1 MAVTSAPNAV
11 ILIDGT
17 CIFCNRF
24 VRAILRLDRKGHF
37 HFAHIQG
44 RFAAEVLARHAMQP
58 DIDAIYLVDGV
69 GTPGE
74 RVLVDGAA
82 SRVIWPR
89 IYPIGAAPVALV
101 PVPLLNVF
109 YRAFARVRY
118 RLFGQ
123 YSACVLPSEQERARF
138 VD

>member
-1 MAVTSAPNAV
+1 MSEAPKAI

-17 CIFCNRF
+17 CIFCNRL
-24 VRAILRLDRKGHF
+24 VRTILHWDRKGHF

-44 RFAAEVLARHAMQP
+44 SFAAAVLARHAMQP
-58 DIDAIYLVDGV
+58 DIDAIYLVDDA
-69 GTPGE
+69 GTAAE

-89 IYPIGAAPVALV
+89 IFPIAAPIGLV

-109 YRAFARVRY
+109 YRGFARVRY
-118 RLFGQ
+118 KLFGQ
-123 YSACVLPSEQERARF
+123 YPACAVPSAQERERF